1 MTASK
6 TRMNWLNFCAL
17 IFAIITIVAEAYQL
31 YDLAHLAKPL
41 TTLLILF
48 MAVKV
53 RSKYRDRFSAL
64 LLPALI
70 FCLAGD
76 IFLMYEHYFLPG
88 LGAFLVGQLL
98 LTAAFI
104 SKRGFRMH
112 WPSLLFLALYMG
124 GMLTLIAPG
133 LGEMQIPV
141 MAYMFCIVMMSW
153 QALGLYFVQPGRPHA
168 LIATGALLFVISDSL
183 IALDKFYMALPMRS
197 LLVLGTYWMA
207 LGLIVNGSYLNA
219 LKSFTKR
226 KNLSLQNA

>member
-1 MTASK
+1 
-6 TRMNWLNFCAL
+6 
-17 IFAIITIVAEAYQL
+17 
-31 YDLAHLAKPL
+31 
-41 TTLLILF
+41 
-48 MAVKV
+48 
-53 RSKYRDRFSAL
+53 
-64 LLPALI
+64 
-70 FCLAGD
+70 
-76 IFLMYEHYFLPG
+76 
-88 LGAFLVGQLL
+88 
-98 LTAAFI
+98 
-104 SKRGFRMH
+104 MH